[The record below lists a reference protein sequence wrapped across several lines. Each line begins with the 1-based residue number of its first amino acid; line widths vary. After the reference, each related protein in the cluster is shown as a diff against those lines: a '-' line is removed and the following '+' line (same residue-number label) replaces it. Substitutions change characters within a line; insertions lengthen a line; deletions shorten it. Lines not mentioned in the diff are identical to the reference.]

1 MALGYAV
8 MRWFHG
14 PSKGVMVATP
24 TLRQDLEARGFDNV
38 KTWSRGV
45 DVEMFRPRNDHALD
59 LPRPIFLY
67 VGRVAVEKNLED
79 FLRLE
84 LPLGTKVVVGDG
96 PQRAALEAR
105 YPEAVFTGTKQGD
118 ELARHYAAA
127 DVFVFPSRT
136 DTFGLVMLEALAS
149 GVPVAAYPVPGPNDV
164 IDGHGVGVLDDDLG
178 FAALQAL
185 AIPPQ
190 RCRAHAV
197 KHSWT
202 ACAEQFLANLHP
214 IGSAPDPTSRAA
226 QAA

>member
-79 FLRLE
+79 FLGAYKKASPDFQTEVGYPTSRPGDANLTMCTNFTAHRYDCLSMTLE
-84 LPLGTKVVVGDG
+84 MPFKDAKVNPEPGRG
-96 PQRAALEAR
+96 WSPAR
-105 YPEAVFTGTKQGD
+105 SKH
-118 ELARHYAAA
+118 LARHCLRSLYATLPLLKA
-127 DVFVFPSRT
+127 
-136 DTFGLVMLEALAS
+136 
-149 GVPVAAYPVPGPNDV
+149 
-164 IDGHGVGVLDDDLG
+164 
-178 FAALQAL
+178 
-185 AIPPQ
+185 
-190 RCRAHAV
+190 
-197 KHSWT
+197 
-202 ACAEQFLANLHP
+202 
-214 IGSAPDPTSRAA
+214 
-226 QAA
+226 